1 MPPRSA
7 FAFGLA
13 AGLSLVY
20 FVGLFQGLS
29 LGTLL
34 WRSAL
39 GGLGFGAFFAL
50 LVLMLGDPLEIPPER
65 GPGSEEDAGDDEAH
79 SAPGQREE

>member
-1 MPPRSA
+1 
-7 FAFGLA
+7 LA

-65 GPGSEEDAGDDEAH
+65 PPEEDGHDDEAH